1 MGVCAVEV
9 DVILV
14 VLLVTGFLLGYVR
27 GALRQLIVL
36 GAWLVAFLIAPY
48 LRSPVG
54 DFILANTHE
63 YTREYVDMLA
73 FLASFVVMFL
83 LALVVIELGGKT
95 IHLSKRPVV
104 DEVVGGFLML
114 GATLLSIAAIVIA
127 LDSYYLNPVIGAIE
141 QPFIHD
147 IHNGL
152 ERSAIVDA
160 MHYALI
166 PALIAL
172 LGPLLPADIRNLYV
186 HPAL

>member
-9 DVILV
+9 DAILV

-48 LRSPVG
+48 LRPPVG

-73 FLASFVVMFL
+73 FLTSFVVMFL

-104 DEVVGGFLML
+104 DEVLGGFLML
-114 GATLLSIAAIVIA
+114 GATLLSIAAVVIA
-127 LDSYYLNPVIGAIE
+127 LDSYYLNPVVGAAE

-147 IHNGL
+147 IQNGL
-152 ERSAIVDA
+152 ARSAIVDS
-160 MHYALI
+160 MHNALI